1 MGFWNYSNPAWEPA
15 FELISPKLAR
25 LYFST
30 NFGPVKWFAATAM
43 FKALGEM
50 EEETFL
56 ESARFKGDYE
66 KALEMYEAY
75 IFVKK
80 LKTQFILDEEL
91 FMEISSAYDESVFSF
106 VDTFPKAIV
115 KMARENGW
123 KV

>member
-1 MGFWNYSNPAWEPA
+1 
-15 FELISPKLAR
+15 
-25 LYFST
+25 
-30 NFGPVKWFAATAM
+30 
-43 FKALGEM
+43 M

-56 ESARFKGDYE
+56 ESARFNGDSE

-91 FMEISSAYDESVFSF
+91 FMEISSAYDESVFTF

>member
-15 FELISPKLAR
+15 FELISPKLSR

-43 FKALGEM
+43 FKKLGEM
-50 EEETFL
+50 EEEAFL
-56 ESARFKGDYE
+56 ESARFKVDST
-66 KALEMYEAY
+66 KVLEMYEAY
-75 IFVKK
+75 IFVRA
-80 LKTQFILDEEL
+80 LQCQFTLDKEL
-91 FMEISSAYDESVFSF
+91 FMEVSSAYDESCFSF
-106 VDTFPKAIV
+106 GDTFPKSIV